1 MSISIFCKFSVP
13 LFFAI
18 FGALMLGREPEFLK
32 KLWTQRILRMM
43 MLLLVWSFFYYLVE
57 VYWNNTQILCIYSD
71 ADDDTVIAAV
81 CKEFK
86 WQFSSWVVVFK
97 YFYISVSR
105 VFSTVKIQ
113 EKRMEQK
120 ATYITMDYQY
130 RNNFVFVLHDLY
142 KSEG

>member
-1 MSISIFCKFSVP
+1 
-13 LFFAI
+13 
-18 FGALMLGREPEFLK
+18 
-32 KLWTQRILRMM
+32 MM